1 MSFYDKF
8 HLDEEERDLLSYHLI
23 VSKQSSSSQD
33 YPFAHSWPVPFQLL
47 VADKANQRYSWVSSN
62 VEAITRTF
70 SSALQQ
76 LNNLQ
81 TFDCV
86 KNMVI
91 IRVSLMVFFAWL
103 ASFFLGQ
110 AALSQSQQVA
120 KYNRAGFFPYLKRF
134 PALPSQYL
142 KRSDMNNMLGI
153 GVKRDDDQFD
163 REDRDYRPLMFGK
176 RYPDY
181 QLPMFG

>member
-1 MSFYDKF
+1 LQV
-8 HLDEEERDLLSYHLI
+8 HRPQALSNCCFNNTLASGAISTAKTTTTTTTTAY
-23 VSKQSSSSQD
+23 
-33 YPFAHSWPVPFQLL
+33 FQYFIIILSCTCQ
-47 VADKANQRYSWVSSN
+47 N
-62 VEAITRTF
+62 I
-70 SSALQQ
+70 
-76 LNNLQ
+76 NN
-81 TFDCV
+81 T
-86 KNMVI
+86 KMVI

>member
-1 MSFYDKF
+1 LQAHRPQALSNCYFNNTLAGGAISTAAATTTTATTTTTPTTAAYF
-8 HLDEEERDLLSYHLI
+8 QYFIILSYTCQNI
-23 VSKQSSSSQD
+23 
-33 YPFAHSWPVPFQLL
+33 
-47 VADKANQRYSWVSSN
+47 
-62 VEAITRTF
+62 
-70 SSALQQ
+70 
-76 LNNLQ
+76 NN
-81 TFDCV
+81 T
-86 KNMVI
+86 KMVI

-120 KYNRAGFFPYLKRF
+120 KYNRAGFSPYLKRF

-142 KRSDMNNMLGI
+142 KRSDMNNMLGT

>member
-1 MSFYDKF
+1 LQA
-8 HLDEEERDLLSYHLI
+8 HRPQALSNCCFNNTLAGSAISTATTTTTTTTTTTITTTTAYFQYLI
-23 VSKQSSSSQD
+23 ILSCTCQ
-33 YPFAHSWPVPFQLL
+33 
-47 VADKANQRYSWVSSN
+47 N
-62 VEAITRTF
+62 I
-70 SSALQQ
+70 
-76 LNNLQ
+76 NNPKV
-81 TFDCV
+81 D
-86 KNMVI
+86 MVI

-110 AALSQSQQVA
+110 AAFSQSQQVA

-142 KRSDMNNMLGI
+142 KRSDMNNVLGI

-181 QLPMFG
+181 QLPMFALLRQCPVMICNTTS